1 MNINNFEKHFNKT
14 ILKRGVDYYADGHVE
29 DLMQINEHNW
39 QAEVYGSSLYVV
51 DLRILTNGN
60 ISYIDCDCPYEDDC
74 KHIVA
79 ALYEVRAQWQA
90 ASTSTISEKNETL
103 QQMLQTK
110 TKEQL
115 IHLILNVGQNHPAF
129 THELKM
135 LFTTPED
142 SLKAAEK
149 LIAYHINIAEKH
161 GGGFIPW
168 NQVSNALVGIETVQE
183 RIGEHIEKGE
193 YFTVVE
199 LSILCLQQALEA
211 MLNSQ
216 DSGEFGNSIEES
228 LAFIEQA
235 IWEGVD
241 IWNAEQYETVFEL
254 VSKEAL
260 NPELADWT
268 EWYTSLLQSCIPLC
282 KDDAIEKKYMSLLN
296 SLFIDGDKWSAK
308 YTNERLDELQFQ
320 LISSKY
326 SKEDVAAFL
335 EQNIENPNM
344 REQVIISAMELKDYT
359 KVVQLSL
366 EGQQQ
371 DQDLPGLVD
380 KWRCFAFK
388 AHKKLN
394 QTEEMRELAVQLLL
408 SGDYNYYGE
417 FKLLHSDQQ
426 WPQTLEQ
433 LLNQLQ
439 KASSPLYAKIIVQ
452 EQLPARIL
460 AYCKEQPVRVERY
473 YSHINE
479 HYYEE
484 VCALFIDTINTNAKD
499 VSDRKGYQEVCHSI
513 KIMRAAGYIFEAS
526 QLITD
531 LLQTYPKRR
540 AFVDELQ
547 MLG

>member
-1 MNINNFEKHFNKT
+1 MNINTFEKHFNKT
-14 ILKRGVDYYADGHVE
+14 ILKRGVDYYTEGHVE

-39 QAEVYGSSLYVV
+39 QAEVYGSSLYVIDV
-51 DLRILTNGN
+51 RILSNGD
-60 ISYIDCDCPYEDDC
+60 ISYVDCDCPYEDDC

-79 ALYEVRAQWQA
+79 TLYKIRTQWQT
-90 ASTSTISEKNETL
+90 ASTSTISEKKETL
-103 QQMLQTK
+103 EQMLKAQ

-115 IHLILNVGQNHPAF
+115 IQLILNVGQNHPAF
-129 THELKM
+129 THELKI

-149 LIAYHINIAEKH
+149 LIAQHINIAEKH

-183 RIGEHIEKGE
+183 RIEEHIEKGE
-193 YFTVVE
+193 YFTAVE

-216 DSGEFGNSIEES
+216 DSGEFGYSIEDS

-241 IWNAEQYETVFEL
+241 VWSTEQYETIYEL
-254 VSKEAL
+254 VSKVAL

-296 SLFIDGDKWSAK
+296 SLFIDGDKWSAN
-308 YTNERLDELQFQ
+308 YTNERLKELQVQ

-326 SKEDVAAFL
+326 SKEDVATFL

-344 REQVIISAMELKDYT
+344 RERVILSAMERKDYT

-371 DQDLPGLVD
+371 DRNLPDLVG
-380 KWRCFAFK
+380 KWRRFAFK
-388 AHKKLN
+388 AHKKLKEK
-394 QTEEMRELAVQLLL
+394 EEMRELAAQLLL
-408 SGDYNYYGE
+408 SGDYDYYGE
-417 FKLLHSDQQ
+417 FKILHSEQQ
-426 WPQTLEQ
+426 WPQALEQ
-433 LLNQLQ
+433 LLDPLQ
-439 KASSPLYAKIIVQ
+439 KAGSSLYGKIIVN
-452 EQLPARIL
+452 EQLSARIL
-460 AYCKEQPVRVERY
+460 AYCKEKPVRVEQY

-479 HYYEE
+479 YYYEE
-484 VCALFIDTINTNAKD
+484 VCALFIDTINANAKYAT
-499 VSDRKGYQEVCHSI
+499 SRKRYQEICHSI
-513 KIMRAAGYIFEAS
+513 KIMRGAGYIFEAS

-531 LLQTYPKRR
+531 LLQAYPKRKVF
-540 AFVDELQ
+540 AEELQ
-547 MLG
+547 NLG

>member
-1 MNINNFEKHFNKT
+1 MNINNFEKNFNKT
-14 ILKRGVDYYADGHVE
+14 ILKRGIDYYSDGHVD

-39 QAEVYGSSLYVV
+39 QAEVFGSSLYII
-51 DLRILTNGN
+51 DLRILTNGD
-60 ISYIDCDCPYEDDC
+60 ISYVDCDCPYEGDC

-79 ALYEVRAQWQA
+79 ALYEIRAQWQTA
-90 ASTSTISEKNETL
+90 ATSIISEKKETL
-103 QQMLQTK
+103 QQMLQAQ

-115 IHLILNVGQNHPAF
+115 IQLILNVGQNHPAF

-149 LIAYHINIAEKH
+149 LIAHHINIAEKH

-168 NQVSNALVGIETVQE
+168 NQISNALVGIETVQE

-193 YFTVVE
+193 YFTAVE
-199 LSILCLQQALEA
+199 LSILCFQQALEA

-216 DSGEFGNSIEES
+216 DSGEFGYSIEES

-235 IWEGVD
+235 IWEGADV
-241 IWNAEQYETVFEL
+241 WSTEQYETGYEL
-254 VSKEAL
+254 VSKEAQ
-260 NPELADWT
+260 NPDLDDWT

-282 KDDAIEKKYMSLLN
+282 NVDAIEKKYMSLLN
-296 SLFIDGDKWSAK
+296 SLFIDGDKWDAK
-308 YTNERLDELQFQ
+308 YTNERLKELQFQ

-344 REQVIISAMELKDYT
+344 REQVIISAMERKDYE
-359 KVVQLSL
+359 KVVQLCQD
-366 EGQQQ
+366 GQQQ
-371 DQDLPGLVD
+371 DKDLQGIVN
-380 KWRCFAFK
+380 KWRRFAFK
-388 AHKKLN
+388 AHKKLK
-394 QTEEMRELAVQLLL
+394 QKEEMRELATQLLL
-408 SGDYNYYGE
+408 SGDYDYYGE
-417 FKLLHSDQQ
+417 FKMLHSEQQ
-426 WPQTLEQ
+426 WPQALEQ
-433 LLNQLQ
+433 LLDQLQ
-439 KASSPLYAKIIVQ
+439 KADSPFYDKIIVN
-452 EQLPARIL
+452 EQLSVRIL
-460 AYCKEQPVRVERY
+460 AYCKEKPARVEQY

-484 VCALFIDTINTNAKD
+484 VCALFIDTINKHAKNA
-499 VSDRKGYQEVCHSI
+499 SDRKRYQEVCHSI
-513 KIMRAAGYIFEAS
+513 TIMRKAGYTFEAT
-526 QLITD
+526 QLIAD

-547 MLG
+547 KLG